1 MPLDPAEQNYDEH
14 PVPSAAGRRTFM
26 TLASG
31 AALAGAAGAV
41 LAASPAASAAT
52 TSAARPVTATAAG
65 DGDHHPIEHLTQ
77 IPGLTSFPYTSLVV
91 AGGGKMIALTGQM
104 AQDAKGNLVSDDPL
118 AQCRQVFA
126 NITTALGAVGAGPRN
141 VLRLDVWLLDLA
153 ADIGALR
160 TAYHEWTGPETPPAL
175 TLVQAAG
182 LFIPGARVQIDA
194 LAVV

>member
-1 MPLDPAEQNYDEH
+1 MPLDPAEQNHDEH
-14 PVPSAAGRRTFM
+14 SRPSAPGRRTFI

-31 AALAGAAGAV
+31 AALAGASAAA
-41 LAASPAASAAT
+41 LAAAPTASAA
-52 TSAARPVTATAAG
+52 VTPAG
-65 DGDHHPIEHLTQ
+65 HRMEHLTQ

-91 AGGGKMIALTGQM
+91 AGAGRMIALTGQM
-104 AQDAKGNLVSDDPL
+104 PQDANGNLVSDDPL
-118 AQCRQVFA
+118 TQCRQVFA
-126 NITTALGAVGAGPRN
+126 NITIALGAVDAGPQN

-160 TAYHEWTGPETPPAL
+160 TAYLEWTGPERPPAL

-182 LFIPGARVQIDA
+182 LFVPGARIQIDA